1 MIIYIIGLLC
11 EMFIGSCI
19 TAYFFVYDKQPYFS
33 IISAI
38 FTIIICLIT
47 YKTFFG

>member
-11 EMFIGSCI
+11 EIFIGSCI
-19 TAYFFVYDKQPYFS
+19 TIYFFVYDKRPYFS

-47 YKTFFG
+47 YKTFLG

>member
-19 TAYFFVYDKQPYFS
+19 TTYFFVYDKRPYCS

-47 YKTFFG
+47 YKTFLG